1 MAASYLCDTHVIS
14 ELMPPPVG
22 CPLGSAF
29 LLLLGL
35 WLRLVGFLDG
45 IF

>member
-1 MAASYLCDTHVIS
+1 MAASYLCDTNVIS
-14 ELMPPPVG
+14 ELMPPVG

-29 LLLLGL
+29 LFLLGL
-35 WLRLVGFLDG
+35 CLRLVGFLDG